1 MLGGIGYFFGTSDVR
16 KNGTEGVGQ
25 SWPAAL
31 FSAVPSRPFF
41 PRGFIW
47 DEGFHQVC
55 SATGGGEYCRC
66 MTPFVGVTS
75 TALHCLRHVAVPVGC
90 LCTCH
95 RHALHGRGAVLTL
108 PGLLKQRSAVI
119 CPLCCSY

>member
-1 MLGGIGYFFGTSDVR
+1 MRLTSAGASKAALSNMLGGIGYFFGTSDVR
-16 KNGTEGVGQ
+16 ENGTGGVGQ

-55 SATGGGEYCRC
+55 FGE
-66 MTPFVGVTS
+66 
-75 TALHCLRHVAVPVGC
+75 
-90 LCTCH
+90 
-95 RHALHGRGAVLTL
+95 HADRSGIYDMRLQVSQAAGRLDPT
-108 PGLLKQRSAVI
+108 K
-119 CPLCCSY
+119 

>member
-16 KNGTEGVGQ
+16 KSGAEGVGQ

-55 SATGGGEYCRC
+55 
-66 MTPFVGVTS
+66 FTS
-75 TALHCLRHVAVPVGC
+75 VEFSVRYSLSFLMLQKC
-90 LCTCH
+90 
-95 RHALHGRGAVLTL
+95 
-108 PGLLKQRSAVI
+108 
-119 CPLCCSY
+119 